1 MSHALVWHE
10 LDYNSGSINEF
21 TPQLPVVNLGGA
33 GAGSTIR
40 QGRWGVKYYRLKWLN
55 TSVENVKLWLDTY
68 AADVYNTV
76 KKHEGLDLVRDYGF
90 KYKYLLLDQLNL
102 STLPEAKA
110 STNGPLSL
118 NGSGKL
124 RIIGKIGVYDP
135 LPNDVVLVKNQ
146 EGTGKTQN
154 GIYIV
159 SSEQATSYLAAQRD
173 SSVTFR
179 SGMGA
184 SVDAG
189 FGTTYYLSY
198 TQKDPLSIVSP
209 GSDTVKWIERNIT
222 DIVTSAKYATSVNHS
237 STGAGAAK
245 TLTVTSTQFLG
256 STASSNLNVNDRI
269 IVRSQTD
276 RRENGLYKVASKY
289 ITNQNSLL
297 DPRSSTNI
305 LDRYWASAS
314 IGITQLISQGRPI
327 EITVLNGTNQG
338 GKVFRYYPDNAT
350 TNNYKDLNWSEATY
364 HNTNITVDA
373 YLELTASNTAS
384 VTFDG
389 AGIGTFSG
397 IGTTLSAIGGTSYIL
412 NLNDELLVKDL
423 RVGKSNQSGIYYVSN
438 VGTAVTITRL
448 SPYDAGSGISALSI
462 KTLLSTNSYG
472 GQHFFLNKED
482 QLASSFVL
490 NSSGIAVSDRV
501 IPHKYANVGNS
512 ILAQISGGYG
522 VTYLNEAN
530 TDRGALSNGERVLI
544 TNQSDAYKNGIW
556 EVSSLTADAFSGL
569 AFTDSYRI
577 QNGGLIY
584 VSGGTVGSGKTYLL
598 YTTASDGTFPGSN
611 QVKFVDYSTTYGS
624 TGFTTATAIVTTD
637 KLSTYYVSPTDFG
650 TSIST
655 GNRVVVNINN
665 SNNTK
670 NGIYSAT
677 VTEVDKYKWN
687 FDEAFST
694 WWDNISK
701 NSVAGTNQI
710 IGRKQYFLGQDN
722 SIYYVNSFEE
732 STRGNIYVPQVNTQ
746 QDFLLTFSSYQ
757 LENYDLEWN
766 EMDYQK
772 MYVRAALACTTTPPS
787 TVATGSTG
795 YRVYAYVGGAAST
808 FIDGE
813 NVLVICNDLYPTNTS
828 ADFGS
833 TTNFASPNNGI
844 YKARVSSGGTVYFEK
859 HPDFFYSSAFSG
871 SAKTIATPYERPA
884 IVRVSDGYV
893 GGVAGTISLTKK
905 TVYMQGSLKVKSGVY
920 TGDGGSENFI
930 LGSNINLSYAYDNM
944 HLFPKVAPVSYIVT
958 DELLLSRLDN
968 PIVFDTSN
976 PTFGTVLIIPLNITY
991 ANRVWPGLTLG
1002 DRVLFNFKDYNYL
1015 GQGVLNYKYDA
1026 YEVNGIYQCIDIS
1039 SGNYQFRKVIY
1050 NKQNGHLDY
1059 FKDLTNNGIGT
1070 SSAGIITFSLKS
1082 AKDTNFTWH
1091 PSTYSYFE
1099 VFYQGAD
1106 NVYVPYTSG
1115 TTSIGATS
1123 GIVRVEAGF
1132 GITIGSSVK
1141 VRLKQSTIFSSRLL
1155 NNNFAIEKITNDK
1168 ANLTS
1173 SIGRSN
1179 SNLSSYD
1186 VEERYW
1192 QQKYYDN
1199 NENRELTNF
1208 YKYVAGTSVTGK
1220 STATFI
1226 ISSDTLYGTGTTYLF
1241 NRRLSQ
1247 DSSASIGY
1255 TADGLG
1261 DFYPND
1267 PPSTTSDFYV
1277 GPWSLETGSGSTQ
1290 WYYQNS
1296 PLGTPYIDTLTNDY
1310 GSAQEDVILV
1320 LNNRSGSLITSEQSS
1335 YKTNSTT
1342 TITRDTYGKKDQY
1355 VLKFKSTYSSKVT
1368 LAYHASFPNP
1378 MVPKRV
1384 SVGTA
1389 TTYVLYYDPE
1399 ATDRTTDTRRFI
1411 LQSSLTKY
1419 SNAGVASTN
1428 NSNLNTAISA
1438 SFNGVTLNNNSTV
1451 LLKDQT
1457 DKNQNGIYKVSNIN
1471 YWEMSRA
1478 SDMDDAGKL
1487 IPFGTVNVKYTKG
1500 GVNVDKVYELI
1511 LPQDKNYSVWA
1522 FGGAGGTNLIFNAI
1536 QTVNRYNAAV
1546 ATTTSYAN
1554 VTTSTSIPDVI
1565 DGYTV
1570 ADQDRVLMLSQ
1581 NDYQAGV
1588 GNTLRYLSRFSKQ
1601 FSASLE
1607 RVVTG
1612 TGSTEFSIRSFRIF
1626 QNTGTGS
1633 STQYETYF
1641 DPSVT
1646 TVGVG
1651 TVNFMTVSSITN
1663 LAQSN
1668 YISNNDIDLLSDLND
1683 NPSYFDPTI
1692 STLTSGLKLILKD
1705 QTDPKENGLYITE
1718 ASKIMLLERHPS
1730 LSTTSQI
1737 VDTLNVNVSTYDSG
1751 VSQSAKYG
1759 IWFSSPVTLGSSN
1772 LYFLRQYE
1780 TLKKANCKCATT
1792 TNIANLNSP
1801 PTTIDGYILQENDR
1815 ILVKNQSTNSLNGI
1829 YYLFNKQTNTW
1840 LRSSDLSSDYQLVP
1854 QISVYVES
1862 GTANGDKVFVIGLS
1876 DIPSTSSTYPY
1887 TIGTSN
1893 MSWTEYSIT
1902 SAITSNPD
1910 LWTDL
1915 PDSKDNAVDMQSA
1928 KINAYGYSQSGDFA
1942 IAVYVPD
1949 ITGTMLALSNGKVR
1963 NQKINVEYDIA
1974 KD

>member
-118 NGSGKL
+118 DGSGKL
-124 RIIGKIGVYDP
+124 RVIGKIGIYDP

-146 EGTGKTQN
+146 EGTGRTQN
-154 GIYIV
+154 GIYVV
-159 SSEQATSYLAAQRD
+159 SSEQATSYLAAHRD

-179 SGMGA
+179 SGFGV

-222 DIVTSAKYATSVNHS
+222 DIVSDAKYATSVNHT

-256 STASSNLNVNDRI
+256 STASTYLNVNDRI

-289 ITNQNSLL
+289 ATNQNSLL

-338 GKVFRYYPDNAT
+338 GKVYRYYPDNAT

-423 RVGKSNQSGIYYVSN
+423 RAGNSNQSGIYYVAD

-501 IPHKYANVGNS
+501 IPYKYANVGNS
-512 ILAQISGGYG
+512 IVAQISGGYG

-556 EVSSLTADAFSGL
+556 TVSSATPDTFSGL

-577 QNGGLIY
+577 QNAGLIN
-584 VSGGTVGSGKTYLL
+584 VTAGTVGSGKTYLL
-598 YTTASDGTFPGSN
+598 YTTAADGTFPGSN

-637 KLSTYYVSPTDFG
+637 KLSTFYVSPTDFG

-655 GNRVVVNINN
+655 GNRVVVNIN
-665 SNNTK
+665 SANNNK

-687 FDEAFST
+687 FDESFSQ
-694 WWDNISK
+694 WWSNVTK
-701 NSVAGTNQI
+701 NSVV
-710 IGRKQYFLGQDN
+710 GREKFFLGQDT
-722 SIYYVNSFEE
+722 SLYYVNSFEE
-732 STRGNIYVPQVNTQ
+732 STRGNIYVPQVNTPKK
-746 QDFLLTFSSYQ
+746 LNPTFHDYQ

-772 MYVRAALACTTTPPS
+772 MYVRAAFACTATPPS
-787 TVATGSTG
+787 TVATGSTT

-833 TTNFASPNNGI
+833 TTKFASPNNGI
-844 YKARVSSGGTVYFEK
+844 YKARVSSGGTVYFQK

-871 SAKTIATPYERPA
+871 AGKTIATPYERPS
-884 IVRVSDGYV
+884 IVRVTDGYV

-905 TVYMQGSLKVKSGVY
+905 TVYMQGSVKVKGGVY
-920 TGDGGSENFI
+920 TDDGGSENFI
-930 LGSNINLSYAYDNM
+930 LGSNVNLSYDYNNM
-944 HLFPKVAPVSYIVT
+944 HQFAKVAPVSFII
-958 DELLLSRLDN
+958 DEAKINGRLVS
-968 PIVFDTSN
+968 PIVFNNAD
-976 PTFGTVLIIPLNITY
+976 PTFGTVLTIPLST
-991 ANRVWPGLTLG
+991 ALFASDVWPGLALG
-1002 DRVLFNFKDYNYL
+1002 DRLVFNFSNISGSTML
-1015 GQGVLNYKYDA
+1015 GSYDPF
-1026 YEVNGIYQCIDIS
+1026 EVNGIYQCFDIS
-1039 SGNYQFRKVIY
+1039 TNYYQFRKVNY
-1050 NKQNGHLDY
+1050 AKQNGHIDY
-1059 FKDLTNNGIGT
+1059 FKDLLNNGTGT
-1070 SSAGIITFSLKS
+1070 SSLGIITFNLKS
-1082 AKDTNFTWH
+1082 DKDSNFTWH
-1091 PSTYSYFE
+1091 PSTYSFYE
-1099 VFYQGAD
+1099 VLYKRTTD
-1106 NVYVPYTSG
+1106 NAFVPYTSG
-1115 TTSIGATS
+1115 TTAIGATS
-1123 GIVRVEAGF
+1123 GKLFVTLAANDTLSISD
-1132 GITIGSSVK
+1132 TIK
-1141 VRLKQSTIFSSRLL
+1141 VRLKQSQTFTTQL
-1155 NNNFAIEKITNDK
+1155 NNNNFIVEKITFDK

-1179 SNLSSYD
+1179 TNLGSYE
-1186 VEERYW
+1186 VEETYW
-1192 QQKYYDN
+1192 QQKYFDQIN
-1199 NENRELTNF
+1199 SKNLTYF
-1208 YKYVAGTSVTGK
+1208 YEFTAGTSVTGN

-1226 ISSDTLYGTGTTYLF
+1226 IDKSNLYGTGTTYLF

-1247 DSSASIGY
+1247 DSSALIGY
-1255 TADGLG
+1255 NPDGIG
-1261 DFYPND
+1261 EFYPND
-1267 PPSTTSDFYV
+1267 PFTSQNDFYV

-1290 WYYQNS
+1290 WYYQTS
-1296 PLGTPYIDTLTNDY
+1296 SLGTTFIDTLVSDY
-1310 GSAQEDVILV
+1310 GSAQEDVVLV
-1320 LNNRSGSLITSEQSS
+1320 LNNVSGSLPTINQSS
-1335 YKTNSTT
+1335 YKTAGDSTT
-1342 TITRDTYGKKDQY
+1342 TRDTYGKRDQY
-1355 VLKFKSTYSSKVT
+1355 VLKFKSTFSSKVS
-1368 LAYHASFPNP
+1368 LAYHSSFPDP
-1378 MVPKRV
+1378 IVPKRV
-1384 SVGTA
+1384 TVGTA

-1411 LQSSLTKY
+1411 LQSNLTKY
-1419 SNAGVASTN
+1419 NAAGVASTN
-1428 NSNLNTAISA
+1428 NVNLGGAVSA
-1438 SFNGVTLNNNSTV
+1438 SFNGVTLDNNSTV

-1457 DKNQNGIYKVSNIN
+1457 DKNQNGIYKVNNVN
-1471 YWEMSRA
+1471 YWEMTRA
-1478 SDMDDAGKL
+1478 SDMDSAGEL
-1487 IPFGTVNVKYTKG
+1487 IPFSTVNVKYTKG
-1500 GVNVDKVYELI
+1500 AVSVDKLYELI
-1511 LPQDKNYSVWA
+1511 LPQDKNYTVWT
-1522 FGGAGGTNLIFNAI
+1522 FGGAGGTNLIFNTI
-1536 QTVNRYNAAV
+1536 QTVNRYNAAA

-1581 NDYQAGV
+1581 NNYQAGV

-1612 TGSTEFSIRSFRIF
+1612 TGSTEFSIRSLRIF

-1641 DPSVT
+1641 DPNVT

-1683 NPSYFDPTI
+1683 NPSYFDPSI
-1692 STLTSGLKLILKD
+1692 STITSGLKLILKD

-1759 IWFSSPVTLGSSN
+1759 IWFSSPATLGSSN

-1792 TNIANLNSP
+1792 ANIADLNNP
-1801 PTTIDGYILQENDR
+1801 PTTIDGYVLEENDR

-1854 QISVYVES
+1854 QISIYVEN

-1893 MSWTEYSIT
+1893 ISWTEYSIT

-1949 ITGTMLALSNGKVR
+1949 ITGTMLAFSNGKVR

>member
-1 MSHALVWHE
+1 MAHALVWHE
-10 LDYNSGSINEF
+10 LDYNSGSITEF

-33 GAGSTIR
+33 GTGSTIR

-68 AADVYNTV
+68 SADVYSTV
-76 KKHEGLDLVRDYGF
+76 KKHEGLDLVRNYGF
-90 KYKYLLLDQLNL
+90 SYKYLLLDQLNL
-102 STLPEAKA
+102 TTLPEAKA

-124 RIIGKIGVYDP
+124 RIIGSIGAYNPELD
-135 LPNDVVLVKNQ
+135 DVILVKNQ
-146 EGTGKTQN
+146 EGVGKTQN
-154 GIYIV
+154 GIYVV
-159 SSEQATSYLAAQRD
+159 SSEQATSYLAAHRD
-173 SSVTFR
+173 SSVSFR

-198 TQKDPLSIVSP
+198 TQKDPLSVVSP
-209 GSDTVKWIERNIT
+209 GSDIIKWIERNIT
-222 DIVTSAKYATSVNHS
+222 DYVQTAKYVTSVNHTS
-237 STGAGAAK
+237 VGAGAAK
-245 TLTVTSTQFLG
+245 TLTVTSTQYLG
-256 STASSNLNVNDRI
+256 STASTYLNVNDRI
-269 IVRSQTD
+269 IVRSQTN
-276 RRENGLYKVASKY
+276 RTENGLYRVASKY
-289 ITNQNSLL
+289 AVNQNSLS
-297 DPRSSTNI
+297 DPRNSTNI

-338 GKVFRYYPDNAT
+338 GKVYRYYPDNST

-364 HNTNITVDA
+364 HNTPVTVDA
-373 YLELTASNTAS
+373 YLELSASNTVS
-384 VTFDG
+384 VLFDG

-397 IGTTLSAIGGTSYIL
+397 IGTTLSAIGGTSYTL
-412 NLNDELLVKDL
+412 AVNDELLIKDTRSGL
-423 RVGKSNQSGIYYVSN
+423 SNQSGIYYVAD

-448 SPYDAGSGISALSI
+448 SPYLTGSGISALSI

-472 GQHFFLNKED
+472 GQHFFANKED
-482 QLASSFVL
+482 QLASSFVI

-501 IPHKYANVGNS
+501 IAHKYANVGNS
-512 ILAQISGGYG
+512 IVSQISGGYG
-522 VTYLNEAN
+522 VTYLNEAS

-544 TNQSDAYKNGIW
+544 ANQTDAYKNGIW
-556 EVSSLTADAFSGL
+556 QVTSSTPDTFSGL

-577 QNGGLIY
+577 QNAGLIY

-598 YTTASDGTFPGSN
+598 YTTATDGTFPGSN
-611 QVKFVDYSTTYGS
+611 QVKFLDYNDAYSS

-637 KLSTYYVSPTDFG
+637 KLSTFYVSPTDFG

-655 GNRVVVNINN
+655 GNRVVVNING

-670 NGIYSAT
+670 NGIYAAT

-687 FDEAFST
+687 FDESFSI
-694 WWDNISK
+694 WWDNVIL
-701 NSVAGTNQI
+701 NPV
-710 IGRKQYFLGQDN
+710 IGREKYFLGQDN

-732 STRGNIYVPQVNTQ
+732 STRGNIYVPQVNTAKK
-746 QDFLLTFSSYQ
+746 LVPTFPDYQ

-772 MYVRAALACTTTPPS
+772 MYVRAALACTNTPPS

-859 HPDFFYSSAFSG
+859 HPGFFYSSAFSG

-884 IVRVSDGYV
+884 IVRVTDGYV

-905 TVYMQGSLKVKSGVY
+905 TVYMQGSLKVKGGYYVA
-920 TGDGGSENFI
+920 DGGSENFI

-944 HLFPKVAPVSYIVT
+944 HLFPKVAPISYTVNENI
-958 DELLLSRLDN
+958 LSGRIIS
-968 PIVFDTSN
+968 PIVFNPSD
-976 PTFGTVLIIPLNITY
+976 PTFGAVLVIPLSSTFTND
-991 ANRVWPGLTLG
+991 VWPGLALG
-1002 DRVLFNFKDYNYL
+1002 DRILFNFSNTTSSTML
-1015 GQGVLNYKYDA
+1015 GSYDPF
-1026 YEVNGIYQCIDIS
+1026 EVNGIYQCFDDS
-1039 SGNYQFRKVIY
+1039 AGNYQFRKVIY

-1070 SSAGIITFSLKS
+1070 SSAGVITFSLKS
-1082 AKDTNFTWH
+1082 DKDTNFTWH
-1091 PSTYSYFE
+1091 PSTYSYYE
-1099 VFYQGAD
+1099 VFYQRPD
-1106 NVYVPYTSG
+1106 NVFVPYTSG

-1132 GITIGSSVK
+1132 GITLGSSVK
-1141 VRLKQSTIFSSRLL
+1141 VRLKQSTVFSTRLS
-1155 NNNFAIEKITNDK
+1155 NNNFAIEKITSDK

-1179 SNLSSYD
+1179 TNLSSYD

-1192 QQKYYDN
+1192 QQKYYDTSTSK
-1199 NENRELTNF
+1199 ELTSYYN
-1208 YKYVAGTSVTGK
+1208 YVAGTSVTGK

-1226 ISSDTLYGTGTTYLF
+1226 VNSNTLYGTGTTYLF

-1255 TADGLG
+1255 TADGVG
-1261 DFYPND
+1261 DFYAND

-1296 PLGTPYIDTLTNDY
+1296 PLGTPYIDTLTTDY

-1320 LNNRSGSLITSEQSS
+1320 LNNRSGSLLTSEQSS
-1335 YKTNSTT
+1335 YKTNSLT
-1342 TITRDTYGKKDQY
+1342 TISRDTYGKKDQY
-1355 VLKFKSTYSSKVT
+1355 VLKFKSTFSSKVT

-1411 LQSSLTKY
+1411 LQSNLTKY
-1419 SNAGVASTN
+1419 NNAGVASTN
-1428 NSNLNTAISA
+1428 NSNLSAAIST
-1438 SFNGVTLNNNSTV
+1438 SFNGVTLNNNTTV

-1457 DKNQNGIYKVSNIN
+1457 DKNQNGIYKVNTLN
-1471 YWEMSRA
+1471 YWQMARA
-1478 SDMDDAGKL
+1478 TDLDNASEL
-1487 IPFGTVNVKYTKG
+1487 IPFSTVNVKYTKG
-1500 GVNVDKVYELI
+1500 GVNVDKIYELI
-1511 LPQDKNYSVWA
+1511 LPQEKNYTVWT
-1522 FGGAGGTNLIFNAI
+1522 FGGSGGTNLIFNTV
-1536 QTVNRYNAAV
+1536 QPVNRYSAAV

-1554 VTTSTSIPDVI
+1554 PTTSTSIPDVI

-1607 RVVTG
+1607 RVVAG
-1612 TGSTEFSIRSFRIF
+1612 TGPTEFSVRSFRIF
-1626 QNTGTGS
+1626 QNSGVGS

-1641 DPSVT
+1641 DPDVT
-1646 TVGVG
+1646 TTGVG
-1651 TVNFMTVSSITN
+1651 TVNFMTVSSISN
-1663 LAQSN
+1663 LATSN
-1668 YISNNDIDLLSDLND
+1668 YISNNNIDLLSDLND
-1683 NPSYFDPTI
+1683 NPGYFDAPIATV
-1692 STLTSGLKLILKD
+1692 TSGLKLILKD
-1705 QTDPKENGLYITE
+1705 QTDPKENGIYLTE
-1718 ASKIMLLERHPS
+1718 ASKITILERHPS
-1730 LSTTSQI
+1730 LNTSAEI
-1737 VDTLNVNVSTYDSG
+1737 VDTLNVKVSTYDSG
-1751 VSQSAKYG
+1751 TLSSAKYG
-1759 IWFSSPVTLGSSN
+1759 IWFSSPATLGTSN
-1772 LYFLRQYE
+1772 IYFLRQYE
-1780 TLKKANCKCATT
+1780 TLKKENCKCATT
-1792 TNIANLNSP
+1792 TNISDLNNP
-1801 PTTIDGYILQENDR
+1801 PTTIDGYELVENDR

-1840 LRSSDLSSDYQLVP
+1840 LRASDLASSYQLVP
-1854 QISVYVES
+1854 QLSVYVEN
-1862 GTANGDKVFVIGLS
+1862 GTTNGDKVFVIGLS
-1876 DIPSTSSTYPY
+1876 DVPDLTTTYPY

-1893 MSWTEYSIT
+1893 ISWTAYSIT
-1902 SAITSNPD
+1902 SAVTSNPS

-1915 PDSKDNAVDMQSA
+1915 PDSKDNAVDLQSA
-1928 KINAYGYSQSGDFA
+1928 KINSFGYSQSGDIA

-1949 ITGTMLALSNGKVR
+1949 ITGTMLAFSNGKVR

>member
-154 GIYIV
+154 GIYVV
-159 SSEQATSYLAAQRD
+159 SSEQATSYLAAHRD

-179 SGMGA
+179 SGVGV

-222 DIVTSAKYATSVNHS
+222 DIVSDAKYATSVNHT

-256 STASSNLNVNDRI
+256 STASTYLNVNDRI

-289 ITNQNSLL
+289 AINQNSLL
-297 DPRSSTNI
+297 DPRTSTNI

-338 GKVFRYYPDNAT
+338 GKVYRYYPDNAT

-373 YLELTASNTAS
+373 YLELTASNTAN

-423 RVGKSNQSGIYYVSN
+423 RAGNSNQSGIYYVAD

-501 IPHKYANVGNS
+501 IPYKYANVGNS
-512 ILAQISGGYG
+512 IVAQISGGYG

-530 TDRGALSNGERVLI
+530 TDRGALSNGERLLI

-569 AFTDSYRI
+569 AFTDNYRI
-577 QNGGLIY
+577 QNAGLIY

-655 GNRVVVNINN
+655 GNRVVVNIN
-665 SNNTK
+665 SANNTK

-687 FDEAFST
+687 FDESFSQ
-694 WWDNISK
+694 WWSNVTK
-701 NSVAGTNQI
+701 NGYYGN
-710 IGRKQYFLGQDN
+710 GREKFFLGQDT
-722 SIYYVNSFEE
+722 SLYYVNSFEE
-732 STRGNIYVPQVNTQ
+732 STRGNIYVPQVNTPKK
-746 QDFLLTFSSYQ
+746 LNPTFHDYQ

-772 MYVRAALACTTTPPS
+772 MYVRAAFACTATPPS
-787 TVATGSTG
+787 TVATGSTT

-833 TTNFASPNNGI
+833 TTKFASPNNGI
-844 YKARVSSGGTVYFEK
+844 YKARVSSGGTVYFQK

-871 SAKTIATPYERPA
+871 AGKTIATPYERPS
-884 IVRVSDGYV
+884 IVRVTDGYV

-905 TVYMQGSLKVKSGVY
+905 TVYMQGSVKVKGGVY
-920 TGDGGSENFI
+920 TDDGGSENFI
-930 LGSNINLSYAYDNM
+930 LGSNVNLSYDYNNM
-944 HLFPKVAPVSYIVT
+944 HPFAKVAPVSFII
-958 DELLLSRLDN
+958 DEAKISGRLVS
-968 PIVFDTSN
+968 PIVFNNAD
-976 PTFGTVLIIPLNITY
+976 PTFGTVLTIPLST
-991 ANRVWPGLTLG
+991 ALFESDVWPGLALG
-1002 DRVLFNFKDYNYL
+1002 DRLAFNFSNISGSTML
-1015 GQGVLNYKYDA
+1015 GSYDPF
-1026 YEVNGIYQCIDIS
+1026 EVNGIYQCFDIS
-1039 SGNYQFRKVIY
+1039 TNYYQFRKVNY
-1050 NKQNGHLDY
+1050 AKQNGHIDY
-1059 FKDLTNNGIGT
+1059 FKDLLNNGTGT
-1070 SSAGIITFSLKS
+1070 SSLGIITFNLKS
-1082 AKDTNFTWH
+1082 DKDTNFTWH
-1091 PSTYSYFE
+1091 PSTYSFYE
-1099 VFYQGAD
+1099 VFYKRTTD
-1106 NVYVPYTSG
+1106 NAYVPYTSG
-1115 TTSIGATS
+1115 TTAIGATS
-1123 GIVRVEAGF
+1123 GKLFVTLSANDTLSISD
-1132 GITIGSSVK
+1132 TIK
-1141 VRLKQSTIFSSRLL
+1141 VRLKQSQTFTTQL
-1155 NNNFAIEKITNDK
+1155 NNNNFIVEKIGFDK

-1179 SNLSSYD
+1179 TNLGSYE
-1186 VEERYW
+1186 VEETYW
-1192 QQKYYDN
+1192 QQKYFDQAN
-1199 NENRELTNF
+1199 SKNLTYF
-1208 YKYVAGTSVTGK
+1208 YEFTAGTSVTGN

-1226 ISSDTLYGTGTTYLF
+1226 IDKSNLYGTGTTYLF

-1247 DSSASIGY
+1247 DSSAVIGY
-1255 TADGLG
+1255 NPDGIG
-1261 DFYPND
+1261 EFYPND
-1267 PPSTTSDFYV
+1267 PFTSQNDFYI

-1290 WYYQNS
+1290 WYYQTS
-1296 PLGTPYIDTLTNDY
+1296 SLGTTFIDTLVSDY
-1310 GSAQEDVILV
+1310 GSAQEDVVLV
-1320 LNNRSGSLITSEQSS
+1320 LNNVSGSLPTINQSS
-1335 YKTNSTT
+1335 YKTTGDSTT
-1342 TITRDTYGKKDQY
+1342 TRDTYGKRDQY
-1355 VLKFKSTYSSKVT
+1355 VLKFKSTFSSKVS
-1368 LAYHASFPNP
+1368 LAYHSSFPDP
-1378 MVPKRV
+1378 IVPKRV
-1384 SVGTA
+1384 TVGTA

-1399 ATDRTTDTRRFI
+1399 ATDRTADTRRFI
-1411 LQSSLTKY
+1411 LQSNLTKY
-1419 SNAGVASTN
+1419 NAAGVASTN
-1428 NSNLNTAISA
+1428 NVNLSGAVSA
-1438 SFNGVTLNNNSTV
+1438 SFNGVTLDNNSTV

-1457 DKNQNGIYKVSNIN
+1457 DKNQNGIYKVNNVN
-1471 YWEMSRA
+1471 YWEMTRA
-1478 SDMDDAGKL
+1478 SDMDSAGEL
-1487 IPFGTVNVKYTKG
+1487 IPFSTVNVKYTKG
-1500 GVNVDKVYELI
+1500 AVSVDKLYELI
-1511 LPQDKNYSVWA
+1511 LPQDKNYTVWT
-1522 FGGAGGTNLIFNAI
+1522 FGGAGGTSLIFNTI
-1536 QTVNRYNAAV
+1536 QTVNRYNAAA

-1554 VTTSTSIPDVI
+1554 VATSTSIPDVI

-1668 YISNNDIDLLSDLND
+1668 FISNNDIDLLSDLND
-1683 NPSYFDPTI
+1683 NPSYFDPSI
-1692 STLTSGLKLILKD
+1692 STITSGLKLILKD

-1801 PTTIDGYILQENDR
+1801 PTTIDGYVLEENDR

-1854 QISVYVES
+1854 QISVYVEN

-1893 MSWTEYSIT
+1893 ISWTEYSIT

-1949 ITGTMLALSNGKVR
+1949 ITGTMLAFSNGKVR

>member
-1 MSHALVWHE
+1 MAHALVWHE
-10 LDYNSGSINEF
+10 LDYNSGSISEF

-68 AADVYNTV
+68 AADVYNTS
-76 KKHEGLDLVRDYGF
+76 KKHEGLDLVRNYGF

-110 STNGPLSL
+110 STNGPLST
-118 NGSGKL
+118 NISGKL
-124 RIIGKIGVYDP
+124 QIVGKIGVYDP
-135 LPNDVVLVKNQ
+135 QLDDVILVKNQ
-146 EGTGKTQN
+146 EGVGKTQN
-154 GIYIV
+154 GIYLV
-159 SSEQATSYLAAQRD
+159 SSEQATSYLAAHRD

-198 TQKDPLSIVSP
+198 TQKDPLSINSP
-209 GSDTVKWIERNIT
+209 GSDIVKWIERNIT
-222 DIVTSAKYATSVNHS
+222 DIVTDAKYATSVNHTS
-237 STGAGAAK
+237 IGSGAAK

-256 STASSNLNVNDRI
+256 STASTNLNVNDRI
-269 IVRSQTD
+269 IVRSQTN
-276 RRENGLYKVASKY
+276 RTENGLYRVASKY
-289 ITNQNSLL
+289 AVNQNSLL
-297 DPRSSTNI
+297 DPRNSTNT

-338 GKVFRYYPDNAT
+338 GKVYRYYPDNAT

-364 HNTNITVDA
+364 HNTNVTVDA
-373 YLELTASNTAS
+373 YLELTSSNTAS
-384 VTFDG
+384 VVFDG

-397 IGTTLSAIGGTSYIL
+397 IGTTLSSIGGTTYIL

-423 RVGKSNQSGIYYVSN
+423 RAGKSNQSGIYYVAD

-482 QLASSFVL
+482 QLSGSFVL
-490 NSSGIAVSDRV
+490 NSSGIAISDRV
-501 IPHKYANVGNS
+501 IPYKYANVGNS
-512 ILAQISGGYG
+512 IVAQISGGYG
-522 VTYLNEAN
+522 VTYINEAI
-530 TDRGALSNGERVLI
+530 TDRGALSAGERLLI
-544 TNQSDAYKNGIW
+544 TSQSDAYKNGIW
-556 EVSSLTADAFSGL
+556 SVSSSTPDSFSGL

-577 QNGGLIY
+577 QNAGLIY

-598 YTTASDGTFPGSN
+598 YTNASDGTFPGSN
-611 QVKFVDYSTTYGS
+611 QVKFIDYSSTYGS
-624 TGFTTATAIVTTD
+624 TGYTTATAVVTTD
-637 KLSTYYVSPTDFG
+637 KLSTFYVSPTDFG

-655 GNRVVVNINN
+655 GNRVIVNINS

-670 NGIYSAT
+670 NGIYEAT

-687 FDEAFST
+687 FDESFSQ
-694 WWDNISK
+694 WWSNVTK
-701 NSVAGTNQI
+701 NSVV
-710 IGRKQYFLGQDN
+710 GREKFFLGQDN
-722 SIYYVNSFEE
+722 SLYYVNSFEE
-732 STRGNIYVPQVNTQ
+732 STRGNMYVPQINTAKK
-746 QDFLLTFSSYQ
+746 LTPTFHDYQ
-757 LENYDLEWN
+757 LENYDIEWK

-772 MYVRAALACTTTPPS
+772 LYVRAAFACTTTPPS
-787 TVATGSTG
+787 TVATGSTN

-833 TTNFASPNNGI
+833 TTKFASPNNGI

-871 SAKTIATPYERPA
+871 AAKTIATPYERPT
-884 IVRVSDGYV
+884 IVRATDGYV

-905 TVYMQGSLKVKSGVY
+905 TVYMQGSVKVKGGVY
-920 TGDGGSENFI
+920 TEDGGSENFI
-930 LGSNINLSYAYDNM
+930 LGSNINLSYDYNNM
-944 HLFPKVAPVSYIVT
+944 HPFAKVAPVSFIIEEATINGKLV
-958 DELLLSRLDN
+958 S
-968 PIVFDTSN
+968 PIVFNNAD
-976 PTFGTVLIIPLNITY
+976 PTYGEVLTIPLNTSSF
-991 ANRVWPGLTLG
+991 ANDVWPGLVIG
-1002 DRVLFNFKDYNYL
+1002 DRLVFNFSNTSGFSIL
-1015 GQGVLNYKYDA
+1015 GSYDPF
-1026 YEVNGIYQCIDIS
+1026 EVNGIYQCFNVS
-1039 SGNYQFRKVIY
+1039 TNYYQFRKVVY
-1050 NKQNGHLDY
+1050 TKQNGHIDY
-1059 FKDLTNNGIGT
+1059 YKDLLNNGTGT
-1070 SSAGIITFSLKS
+1070 SSLGVITFSLKS
-1082 AKDTNFTWH
+1082 DKDSNFTWH
-1091 PSTYSYFE
+1091 PSTYPYYD
-1099 VFYQGAD
+1099 VFFKKSGETVF
-1106 NVYVPYTSG
+1106 NPYTSG
-1115 TTSIGATS
+1115 TTAIGATS
-1123 GIVRVEAGF
+1123 GKLFVTLSANDTLSTAD
-1132 GITIGSSVK
+1132 TIK
-1141 VRLKQSTIFSSRLL
+1141 VRLKQSQVFSTQLI
-1155 NNNFAIEKITNDK
+1155 NNNFIVEKITMDK

-1179 SNLSSYD
+1179 TNLSSYE
-1186 VEERYW
+1186 VEETYW
-1192 QQKYYDN
+1192 QQKYYDQSN
-1199 NENRELTNF
+1199 SKDLSYFYNF
-1208 YKYVAGTSVTGK
+1208 IAGTSVTGN

-1226 ISSDTLYGTGTTYLF
+1226 IDKTSLYGTGTTYLF

-1247 DSSASIGY
+1247 DSSALIGY
-1255 TADGLG
+1255 TADGNG
-1261 DFYPND
+1261 EFYPND
-1267 PPSTTSDFYV
+1267 PFTSQNDFYV
-1277 GPWSLETGSGSTQ
+1277 GPWSFETGSGSTQ
-1290 WYYQNS
+1290 WYYQ
-1296 PLGTPYIDTLTNDY
+1296 LAATGTTFIDTLVTDY

-1320 LNNRSGSLITSEQSS
+1320 LNNISGSLPVANQSS
-1335 YKTNSTT
+1335 YKTAGDSTT
-1342 TITRDTYGKKDQY
+1342 TRDTFGKRDQY
-1355 VLKFKSTYSSKVT
+1355 VLKFKSTFSSKVT
-1368 LAYHASFPNP
+1368 LAYHTGFPDP

-1384 SVGTA
+1384 NVGTA

-1411 LQSSLTKY
+1411 LQSNLTKY
-1419 SNAGVASTN
+1419 NNAGVASTN
-1428 NSNLNTAISA
+1428 NVNLSGAVST
-1438 SFNGVTLNNNSTV
+1438 SFNGVTLDNNSTV

-1457 DKNQNGIYKVSNIN
+1457 DKNQNGIYKVNNVN
-1471 YWEMSRA
+1471 YWSMARA
-1478 SDMDDAGKL
+1478 TDMDSAAEL
-1487 IPFGTVNVKYTKG
+1487 IPYSTVNVKYTKG
-1500 GVNVDKVYELI
+1500 AVSVDKTYELI
-1511 LPQDKNYSVWA
+1511 LPQDKNYTVWA
-1522 FGGAGGTNLIFNAI
+1522 FGGSGGTNLIFNPT
-1536 QTVNRYNAAV
+1536 QTINRYNAAV
-1546 ATTTSYAN
+1546 ATTTSYSN

-1565 DGYTV
+1565 DGYTA
-1570 ADQDRVLMLSQ
+1570 ADQDRVLLLSQ

-1607 RVVTG
+1607 RVVEGTG
-1612 TGSTEFSIRSFRIF
+1612 TTEFSIRSFRIF

-1641 DPSVT
+1641 DPDVT

-1651 TVNFMTVSSITN
+1651 TVNFMTVSSISN
-1663 LAQSN
+1663 LTESN
-1668 YISNNDIDLLSDLND
+1668 YISNNNIDLLSDLND
-1683 NPSYFDPTI
+1683 NPGYFDPAIPTI
-1692 STLTSGLKLILKD
+1692 TSGLKLILKD
-1705 QTDPKENGLYITE
+1705 QTDPKENGIYITE

-1730 LSTTSQI
+1730 LSTTDQI

-1751 VSQSAKYG
+1751 LSQSAKYG
-1759 IWFSSPVTLGSSN
+1759 IWFSAPATLDTSD

-1780 TLKKANCKCATT
+1780 TLKKSNCQCATT
-1792 TNIANLNSP
+1792 TNISDLNNP

-1815 ILVKNQSTNSLNGI
+1815 ILVKNQSTSAQNGI

-1840 LRSSDLSSDYQLVP
+1840 LRTSDLSSDYQLVP
-1854 QISVYVES
+1854 QINVYVEN
-1862 GTANGDKVFVIGLS
+1862 GTTNGDKVFTIGLT
-1876 DIPSTSSTYPY
+1876 DIPSATTTYPY

-1893 MSWTEYSIT
+1893 ISWTEYSVT

-1915 PDSKDNAVDMQSA
+1915 PDSKDNAVDLQSA
-1928 KINAYGYSQSGDFA
+1928 KINAYGYSQSGDIA

-1949 ITGTMLALSNGKVR
+1949 VTGTMLAFSNGKVR